1 METSQRVVKE
11 IIRKDNATISA
22 LLDSMQRLLDVL
34 NSYHDVM
41 QDLSKLAEMFGT
53 PDLLT
58 GDIINVK
65 ILYIEFFCVKSKH

>member
-22 LLDSMQRLLDVL
+22 LLDSMQRLLDLL

-41 QDLSKLAEMFGT
+41 QDLSKLAEKLKA
-53 PDLLT
+53 PDILT
-58 GDIINVK
+58 GYIINVN
-65 ILYIEFFCVKSKH
+65 ILY

>member
-22 LLDSMQRLLDVL
+22 LLDSMQRLLGVL

-41 QDLSKLAEMFGT
+41 QDLSKLAEKFGT

-58 GDIINVK
+58 GDIINVN
-65 ILYIEFFCVKSKH
+65 ISYIKLFCLRSKH

>member
-34 NSYHDVM
+34 NSYHEVM
-41 QDLSKLAEMFGT
+41 QDLGKLAEKFEA
-53 PDLLT
+53 PDMLT
-58 GDIINVK
+58 GDIINVN
-65 ILYIEFFCVKSKH
+65 IIY

>member
-22 LLDSMQRLLDVL
+22 LLDSMQHLLDLL

-41 QDLSKLAEMFGT
+41 QDFSKLAERFGA
-53 PDLLT
+53 PDILT
-58 GDIINVK
+58 GDIINV
-65 ILYIEFFCVKSKH
+65 IY